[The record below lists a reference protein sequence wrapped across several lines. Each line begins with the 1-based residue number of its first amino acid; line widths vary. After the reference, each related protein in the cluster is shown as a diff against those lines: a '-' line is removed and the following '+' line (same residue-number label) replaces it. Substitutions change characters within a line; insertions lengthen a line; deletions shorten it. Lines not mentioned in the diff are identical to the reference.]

1 MKENFLNKKEKQKDT
16 KNTMCFSYII
26 FHLFNITQEPYF
38 PFVSYFYADLRTKKN
53 KIQNNEKKKFK
64 DQTEQKANNNDNLEE
79 RKEIKIVLLE
89 LFFSR
94 RCRSKAR

>member
-38 PFVSYFYADLRTKKN
+38 PFVSFFYADLKN
-53 KIQNNEKKKFK
+53 KTKYRNSKEKITKNK
-64 DQTEQKANNNDNLEE
+64 TNNNDN
-79 RKEIKIVLLE
+79 
-89 LFFSR
+89 
-94 RCRSKAR
+94 

>member
-38 PFVSYFYADLRTKKN
+38 PFVSYFYADLRTKKT
-53 KIQNNEKKKFK
+53 KYRIIKKKITK
-64 DQTEQKANNNDNLEE
+64 DH
-79 RKEIKIVLLE
+79 
-89 LFFSR
+89 
-94 RCRSKAR
+94 